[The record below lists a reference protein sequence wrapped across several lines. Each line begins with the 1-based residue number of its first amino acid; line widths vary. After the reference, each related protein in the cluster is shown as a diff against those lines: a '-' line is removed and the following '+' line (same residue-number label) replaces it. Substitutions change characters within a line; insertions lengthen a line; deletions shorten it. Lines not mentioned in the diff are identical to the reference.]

1 MSAWLPLILPALLAV
16 GIIAVL
22 GLPTAFALR
31 LRGFALAIVAVP
43 AAFAV
48 LAIAPIISGAIG
60 IPWSFLSPVAVA
72 AALALVLFSVR
83 KWVGHPRAFREFGR
97 LLPAQRF
104 WLPLGAAAIGGAATA
119 TTLML
124 SLKSAD
130 AISQTY
136 DAIFHLNAVR
146 LILDSGNASPFAMD
160 LASPGNPAFYP
171 TLWHGFVALVAQ
183 LSGASIPVATNAVL
197 FTVCAVI
204 WPIGVVALGQAIAG
218 PATRVAI
225 VSGVVAAA
233 FPNFPLSLAGFGVLY
248 PNLLSLALL
257 PFVLVPALQLLD
269 LGWARRALPLS
280 SGGRWL
286 LGIGA
291 LGAAVLAHPNAIHV
305 LCLWLAVPVLTA
317 AMRALRGGRIAND
330 SGLLVLPSR
339 SRALRGAFAAAGLG
353 AFGAI
358 VIAAWYIGRTSTN
371 PWEGGHPTP
380 FGAILDAVGTT
391 PRIEGHNWPIAVLVI
406 LGAALVALRK
416 RQRWLL
422 GVSLVLITFYVIA
435 DGFPTSEWRTFF
447 LSPWYNDPW
456 RLAALVPL
464 GALPLAVFGAST
476 VAAVAGPAIRRASRM
491 FPGRNARARRLS
503 LGAIAA
509 LFLLAA
515 TQGAGA
521 FAGVN
526 YVSSK
531 YEFDRWSPLLSP
543 DERALIE
550 RLPEHV
556 PADSV
561 VADNPWNGGALVYA
575 LTGQEVL
582 VPHTGG
588 NYDPRITDITSGI
601 DRGTP
606 EACAAAAALEV
617 EYVLDFGREF
627 VFPET
632 PRAEPYFGI
641 SGVEDSATLTE
652 VDREGGAVLYR
663 ITGCRA
669 D

>member
-16 GIIAVL
+16 GIIAAL

-60 IPWSFLSPVAVA
+60 LPWSFLSPVAVA

-146 LILDSGNASPFAMD
+146 HIIDTGNASPFAMD
-160 LASPGNPAFYP
+160 LATPGNPSFYP

-197 FTVCAVI
+197 FTVCAVV
-204 WPIGVVALGQAIAG
+204 WPTGIVALGQAVAG
-218 PATRVAI
+218 PATRVAV

-280 SGGRWL
+280 PGSRWL
-286 LGIGA
+286 LALGA

-305 LCLWLAVPVLTA
+305 LCLWLAAPILA
-317 AMRALRGGRIAND
+317 AALRAFRGGRIAD
-330 SGLLVLPSR
+330 LSGALVQPRR
-339 SRALRGAFAAAGLG
+339 SRALRRTLAALGLAAYGAVI
-353 AFGAI
+353 I
-358 VIAAWYIGRTSTN
+358 VAWYVGRTTTN

-380 FGAILDAVGTT
+380 FGAVLDAVGST
-391 PRIEGHNWPIAVLVI
+391 PRMEGHHWPISVLVI
-406 LGAALVALRK
+406 FGAALVALRK
-416 RQRWLL
+416 GQRWLI
-422 GVSLVLITFYVIA
+422 GVSLVLIAFYVIA

-464 GALPLAVFGAST
+464 GALPLAVVGASA
-476 VAAVAGPAIRRASRM
+476 VAAVAGSTMRRASRM
-491 FPGRNARARRLS
+491 FPGRSARARRLS
-503 LGAIAA
+503 LGAIAT

-550 RLPEHV
+550 RLTEHV
-556 PADSV
+556 PAGSV

-575 LTGQEVL
+575 LTGYEVL
-582 VPHTGG
+582 VPHAGG
-588 NYDPRITDITSGI
+588 TYDPRITDITSGI
-601 DRGTP
+601 DEGTL
-606 EACAAAAALEV
+606 EACAAASDLDV

-627 VFPET
+627 VFPDT
-632 PRAEPYFGI
+632 PRAEPYLGI
-641 SGVEDSATLTE
+641 SGVEGSATLTE
-652 VDREGGAVLYR
+652 IDREGGAVLYR
-663 ITGCRA
+663 ITGCSVN
-669 D
+669 